1 MCRITK
7 SFNPMT
13 SSTPQSEIASE
24 SLHQVEPLPVR
35 VALPVVFR
43 PNALHHVKLKIL
55 GYAAIRASS
64 AKQQLDMFPDGVG

>member
-1 MCRITK
+1 MSRVTK

-13 SSTPQSEIASE
+13 TSTPQREIASE

-35 VALPVVFR
+35 VGLPVVFR

-55 GYAAIRASS
+55 GYTAVRASS
-64 AKQQLDMFPDGVG
+64 AEQQLDMFPDGGG

>member
-1 MCRITK
+1 
-7 SFNPMT
+7 MT

-43 PNALHHVKLKIL
+43 PNALHHVKLKII
-55 GYAAIRASS
+55 GYAAVRAT
-64 AKQQLDMFPDGVG
+64 AAEQQLDMFPDGVS

>member
-1 MCRITK
+1 
-7 SFNPMT
+7 MT
-13 SSTPQSEIASE
+13 TSTPQREIASE

-35 VALPVVFR
+35 VGLPVVFR